1 MSLEL
6 NKTAAA
12 VLTAGVVAMT
22 AGFIANLLVHP
33 QELEENVYVIA
44 GSGDGG
50 AASAP
55 EEEQLA
61 SVIPLLGEADP
72 ANGES
77 LSRACT
83 ACHTFDEGGANK
95 VGPNLWNIVGADHA
109 HKEDFNYS
117 DAIAGMSGQA
127 WNYEELNAFL
137 ANPRGYAPGTKMT
150 YGGMRKVED
159 RADMIA
165 WLRSLSGSPQP
176 LPTPEEVE
184 AATQEASGGEEA
196 ESEGGEGE
204 GGEGEENAEDED
216 AQDGAEEEGQSEDGG
231 AEGAESSD
239 AQGQSGDDSGASEE
253 SSGEQ
258 PSSEGSESGSEEGSS
273 ESGDA
278 EGSESEEE
286 TTQ

>member
-33 QELEENVYVIA
+33 EELEENVYVIA
-44 GSGDGG
+44 GSGGG
-50 AASAP
+50 DAASAP

-72 ANGES
+72 SKGES

-83 ACHTFDEGGANK
+83 ACHTFEEGGANK
-95 VGPNLWNIVGADHA
+95 VGPNLWDIVGADHA
-109 HKEDFNYS
+109 HNADFAYS

-137 ANPRGYAPGTKMT
+137 ADPRGYAPGTKMT
-150 YGGMRKVED
+150 YGGMRNVED

-165 WLRSLSGSPQP
+165 WLRTLSASPQP

-184 AATQEASGGEEA
+184 AATQEAEGGDDAEGAEGEATEEEA
-196 ESEGGEGE
+196 ESEGEETEGE
-204 GGEGEENAEDED
+204 
-216 AQDGAEEEGQSEDGG
+216 
-231 AEGAESSD
+231 
-239 AQGQSGDDSGASEE
+239 
-253 SSGEQ
+253 SGEAGED
-258 PSSEGSESGSEEGSS
+258 EGSESDA
-273 ESGDA
+273 ESGDEAEPEAQESGDGEDSGAQDSEA
-278 EGSESEEE
+278 EGEDDE
-286 TTQ
+286 TPPE